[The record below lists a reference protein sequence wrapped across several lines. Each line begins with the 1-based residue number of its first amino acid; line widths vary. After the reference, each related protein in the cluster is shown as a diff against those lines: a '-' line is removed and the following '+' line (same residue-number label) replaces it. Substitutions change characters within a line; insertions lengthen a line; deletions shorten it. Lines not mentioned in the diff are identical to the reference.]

1 MGMTEKELISKL
13 VSEIKNTGNLY
24 VDEYKDEVVEAGFH
38 KRLYDALVDNADKGS
53 LPEYLKDYGSFTKQY
68 IYDSQ
73 QLRAQSSNAHL
84 AKSKTSSNVSPSDSV
99 TRSNA
104 HSAES
109 VISSNVHSDE
119 SGISPNV
126 SSLGGNAKGELSAVS
141 QSKGPELAG
150 DTSALIE
157 SEAQVAESSDAKQSL
172 STGFVKVLTT
182 CAVVSALAYAG
193 YMIYQNPAY
202 TEPLLKIAQESSS
215 STLQSITDATRGA
228 YASIQQITPSYQD
241 TLNHLTKAVD
251 ALPDVAK
258 PLSVNLNGAVQ
269 SISKTSIF
277 QVLQRYWSGMS
288 QVPTPTDPSS
298 AASMHQDIQALLSS
312 MQGITSS
319 DPQVVNNIGNCT
331 SEFIQANIT
340 ELETLI
346 QSNPSEIEFLSSV
359 QTMFTE
365 FLNRSSNNY
374 GLISGVAVLGSGVG
388 YLLGSLWFRS
398 KKQPLERQDF
408 EASPS
413 GHGNVA
419 GTQSPVID
427 DLTKEAFE
435 KIQASAPGDPAISSP
450 KTIFTLSNAALG
462 TSVLALSTL
471 ALMTPQGQAL
481 SSGLIHSPIPAQLAT
496 SAKEY
501 LSSGWQMVS
510 GLFTPEM
517 VKELVQFS
525 DKVVP
530 YVAPDSVWQKIGSI
544 APGLATVLG
553 LSAVGY
559 VASETLGPRDGDT
572 EDDSKDP
579 VSPDYRSDSNP
590 SKAAQKQRS
599 NQGRVLPGAQPDAT
613 PSKISQTQGLHKD
626 PGDKPSV
633 ADESDV
639 NQVVFVG
646 EDESEIVRKQM
657 DDLMQDLGLDA
668 DSFRYCV
675 GGVDKDRN
683 EKAYAVTCTRDAS
696 GDYFVPDVD
705 EKEVLDAAKR
715 DGFSAQ
721 QVQVSWKNAEGEL
734 DKDTQLP
741 ASYYAALTGLLEALE
756 SMPGKKIRID
766 GCEDMHFFRGIC
778 DAVCIHAK
786 KGASSLDLMNRYVS
800 NFSELNSQFKHEPN
814 RMEQVN
820 RLAKIKTYQAS
831 AQAQATDLDGKNSI
845 GLNITGGSDI
855 KGEEPQSNL

>member
-38 KRLYDALVDNADKGS
+38 KRLYDALVDNADKGQ
-53 LPEYLKDYGSFTKQY
+53 LPAYLKDYGSFTKRY

-73 QLRAQSSNAHL
+73 QPRAQSSNAHL
-84 AKSKTSSNVSPSDSV
+84 AKSKTSSNVLPSDSV

-119 SGISPNV
+119 SENSPNV
-126 SSLGGNAKGELSAVS
+126 RSLGGNAEGELSAVS

-150 DTSALIE
+150 D
-157 SEAQVAESSDAKQSL
+157 ESSDAKQSL

-258 PLSVNLNGAVQ
+258 PLSVNVNGAVQ

-346 QSNPSEIEFLSSV
+346 QSNPSEIEFVSSV

-427 DLTKEAFE
+427 DLTKEAEAFE

-590 SKAAQKQRS
+590 SK
-599 NQGRVLPGAQPDAT
+599 
-613 PSKISQTQGLHKD
+613 ISQTQGLHKD

-633 ADESDV
+633 ADGSDV

-696 GDYFVPDVD
+696 GDYFIPDD
-705 EKEVLDAAKR
+705 GAKEVLDAAKR

-786 KGASSLDLMNRYVS
+786 KGESSPDVMNRYVS
-800 NFSELNSQFKHEPN
+800 NFRELISQFKHEPN
-814 RMEQVN
+814 RAEQLTRLVN
-820 RLAKIKTYQAS
+820 IKKYQAS
-831 AQAQATDLDGKNSI
+831 SQAQATDLYGENSRD
-845 GLNITGGSDI
+845 LNITGGLNINGKVPKID
-855 KGEEPQSNL
+855 